1 MINSIL
7 RYFFR
12 LLILSGI
19 LISFVLATTGC
30 SCTSFDANEKADCE
44 AAAHYGREQ
53 ALVLSEQNAPD
64 TILMEQVL
72 VDVRVREAEMRRK
85 GHNTIADAYIEAFIA
100 TLDSV
105 NPSLNQLISAE
116 K

>member
-1 MINSIL
+1 MFMLDRNGRTYTFNPNIDAKYDPSNK
-7 RYFFR
+7 
-12 LLILSGI
+12 LS
-19 LISFVLATTGC
+19 VA
-30 SCTSFDANEKADCE
+30 
-44 AAAHYGREQ
+44 

-85 GHNTIADAYIEAFIA
+85 GHNTIADTYIEAFIA